1 MGELRPLDSGFIE
14 LEDADRRISLGI
26 AVVAVISG
34 SPPPRDTFATVLE
47 RRLSEV
53 PRLRQRV
60 RRTTLDLA
68 APQWED
74 DPAFDLAH
82 HLRWVALPRPGDE
95 RTLWESVAV
104 EMEERLDRDRPL
116 WECLVVEGVGEDRW
130 AVMMKAH
137 HSLVDGISGVAVF
150 EKLCDPVSG
159 DGRPGGSPGPA
170 RKRAEFSEW
179 MKLPMALPRVVLT
192 TLRSL
197 VPVGAA
203 VVEPGPVSSLNGPLG
218 HKRRYAAV
226 RVSLPLVSGICA
238 TYRVTVNDV
247 VLAAITAGYRTLLL
261 HRGEAPT
268 PHGLRIL
275 VPVSM
280 RAEHAKYVLDN
291 RVSAVL
297 PYLPVD
303 CADPIARLRA
313 VHMTMRSQKAGG
325 APRSEHLV
333 LSLARG
339 LPFFAV
345 AWTLRLAAR
354 FPQHGVVGL
363 ATNVPGPR
371 HTLTWQGREVVELL
385 PAVPIALRLR
395 TAIAILSYHD
405 HLVFGITGD
414 YDSTPDIEVLT
425 EGIRSAVA
433 ELADC
438 AGCGER
444 AAEHPDHRYPAPP
457 PQAPAERERSG
468 PRIAGDGEHDIH

>member
-1 MGELRPLDSGFIE
+1 MP
-14 LEDADRRISLGI
+14 DR
-26 AVVAVISG
+26 A
-34 SPPPRDTFATVLE
+34 E
-47 RRLSEV
+47 RRV
-53 PRLRQRV
+53 APV
-60 RRTTLDLA
+60 ADVLA
-68 APQWED
+68 WNWSTGWGL
-74 DPAFDLAH
+74 DLAH
-82 HLRWVALPRPGDE
+82 HLRWAALPRPGDE
-95 RTLWESVAV
+95 RTLWELVAV

-116 WECLVVEGVGEDRW
+116 WECLVVEGLGEDRW

-150 EKLCDPVSG
+150 EKLCDPVPG
-159 DGRPGGSPGPA
+159 DGRPGGSPGRA
-170 RKRAEFSEW
+170 RKRTEFSAW
-179 MKLPMALPRVVLT
+179 RKLPMALPRVVLT
-192 TLRSL
+192 TVRSL
-197 VPVGAA
+197 APVGAA

-218 HKRRYAAV
+218 HKRRYAAA

-247 VLAAITAGYRTLLL
+247 VLAAITAGYRALLL
-261 HRGEAPT
+261 HRGEEPT

-280 RAEHAKYVLDN
+280 RAEHAKYILDN

-303 CADPIARLRA
+303 CADPIHRLRA

-354 FPQHGVVGL
+354 FPQRGVVGL

-371 HTLTWQGREVVELL
+371 HPLAWQGREVVELL

-405 HLVFGITGD
+405 RLVFGITGD

-425 EGIRSAVA
+425 EGIRCAVA
-433 ELADC
+433 ELADR
-438 AGCGER
+438 AGCGEQ
-444 AAEHPDHRYPAPP
+444 AADHPEHRYPAPP
-457 PQAPAERERSG
+457 SQAPAERERSG
-468 PRIAGDGEHDIH
+468 PRIAGDGEHDLR